1 MTAATDHT
9 SIESVDA
16 FARQL
21 YRRARNAGTDFVDL
35 AIAVRNLHTALKHLD
50 AEAKDLDSP
59 LRQPSQG
66 SVYARQL
73 KSLVEDGDFA
83 LKQVNTLLERHGEST
98 GNAHELGS
106 GAARRDSDLAERAR
120 KIDLIRGD
128 VISQTL
134 KIDIFLDTVQ
144 LHNPAK
150 TQRVL
155 ETADGQQMDV
165 IKNKVD
171 TIANRLFRER
181 NDQSPVEVDE
191 DELWQSFKSE
201 LEKEGFSPDVLRQ
214 NKVWP
219 IAPFQQHQ
227 TTSTA

>member
-1 MTAATDHT
+1 MTAATDDT

-50 AEAKDLDSP
+50 AEGKDPDSP

-98 GNAHELGS
+98 GNAQELGS
-106 GAARRDSDLAERAR
+106 GVARRDSDSAERAR

-181 NDQSPVEVDE
+181 KDQSPVEVDE

-214 NKVWP
+214 NKV
-219 IAPFQQHQ
+219 
-227 TTSTA
+227 